1 MSKVKLNL
9 RSLSPTEKT
18 AKARQIVSSLTGN
31 PDFTTPHPP
40 LTQIAAAAEALDGAF
55 ADVQAAK
62 QSVLTKSSVMRE
74 LSDALDGQLK
84 QLAAYIESISG
95 DDESKILSAGVG
107 VRNVVTSGIGT
118 PLVAPTGLSA
128 TEGDH
133 DGEIDLNWD
142 KVKNAKSYVIERSA
156 DPPTATSWTYETTS
170 SRSSSTIVGLTSGT
184 RYWFRVAAVVTTGQ
198 TGWSDPST
206 KIAP

>member
-18 AKARQIVSSLTGN
+18 VKARQIISSLMGN

-40 LTQIAAAAEALDGAF
+40 LTQITASADALDVAF
-55 ADVQAAK
+55 ADVQTAK
-62 QSVLTKSSVMRE
+62 QNVLTKNSILRESS
-74 LSDALDGQLK
+74 DTLDGQLR
-84 QLAAYIESISG
+84 QLAAYIESVSG

-107 VRNVVTSGIGT
+107 VKNVVTSGIGT
-118 PLVAPTGLSA
+118 PLTAPAGLSA
-128 TEGDH
+128 AEGDH

-142 KVKNAKSYVIERSA
+142 KVKNAKSYVIERSS
-156 DPPTATSWTYETTS
+156 DPPTATSWVHETVS
-170 SRSSSTIVGLTSGT
+170 LKSSTTISGLTSGT
-184 RYWFRVAAVVTTGQ
+184 RYWFRVAAVVTVGQ

>member
-1 MSKVKLNL
+1 MAKVKLNL

-18 AKARQIVSSLTGN
+18 AKARQIIASLTAN
-31 PDFTTPHPP
+31 PHFTTPHPP
-40 LTQIAAAAEALDGAF
+40 LTQITTSADALDDAF
-55 ADVQAAK
+55 ADVQTAK
-62 QSVLTKSSVMRE
+62 QTVLTKNSVLRE
-74 LSDALDGQLK
+74 MSDTLDGQLR

-107 VRNVVTSGIGT
+107 VKNVVTSGIGT
-118 PLVAPTGLSA
+118 PLTAPTGLSA
-128 TEGDH
+128 AAGDH

-142 KVKNAKSYVIERSA
+142 KVKNAKSYVIERSI
-156 DPPTATSWTYETTS
+156 DPPTATSWVYETTS
-170 SRSSSTIVGLTSGT
+170 SKSSVTVIGLTSGT
-184 RYWFRVAAVVTTGQ
+184 RYWFRVAAVLAAGQ

>member
-1 MSKVKLNL
+1 VSKVKLNL

-40 LTQIAAAAEALDGAF
+40 LAQITAVADALDDAF

-62 QSVLTKSSVMRE
+62 QTVLTKSSLLRE
-74 LSDALDGQLK
+74 RNDDLDSQLR
-84 QLAAYIESISG
+84 QLTAYIESISG
-95 DDESKILSAGVG
+95 NDESKILSAGVN
-107 VRNVVTSGIGT
+107 VKSVVTSSAGT
-118 PLVAPTGLSA
+118 PLTAPTGLSA
-128 TEGDH
+128 AEGDH

-142 KVKNAKSYVIERSA
+142 KSKNARSYVIERSV
-156 DPPTATSWTYETTS
+156 DPPTATSWTHEIVS
-170 SRSSSTIVGLTSGT
+170 LKSSTTISGLTSGA
-184 RYWFRVAAVVTTGQ
+184 RYWFRVAAVVTAGQ
-198 TGWSDPST
+198 TGWSDPAT

>member
-1 MSKVKLNL
+1 MAKVKLNL

-40 LTQIAAAAEALDGAF
+40 LTQVTAAADALDDAF
-55 ADVQAAK
+55 ADAQTAK
-62 QSVLTKSSVMRE
+62 QTVLTKNSILRE
-74 LSDALDGQLK
+74 TNDALDGQLR
-84 QLAAYIESISG
+84 QLASYIESISG
-95 DDESKILSAGVG
+95 DDQSMILSAGVG
-107 VRNVVTSGIGT
+107 IKNAVSSSIAT
-118 PLVAPTGLSA
+118 PLTAPAGLSA
-128 TEGDH
+128 AEGDH

-142 KVKNAKSYVIERSA
+142 KVKNAKSYVVERSI
-156 DPPTATSWTYETTS
+156 DPPTATSWNYETVS
-170 SRSSSTIVGLTSGT
+170 SKSSTTIIGLTSGT
-184 RYWFRVAAVVTTGQ
+184 RYWFRIAAVLAAGQ

>member
-1 MSKVKLNL
+1 MAKVKLNL

-18 AKARQIVSSLTGN
+18 AKARQIISSLTGN

-40 LTQIAAAAEALDGAF
+40 LTQITAAADALDSAF
-55 ADVQAAK
+55 SDVQTAK
-62 QSVLTKSSVMRE
+62 QTVLTKNSVLRE
-74 LSDALDGQLK
+74 TSDTLDGQLR

-107 VRNVVTSGIGT
+107 VKNVVTSSIGT
-118 PLVAPTGLSA
+118 PLTAPTGLSA
-128 TEGDH
+128 AEGDH

-142 KVKNAKSYVIERSA
+142 KVKNAKSYVIERSV
-156 DPPTATSWTYETTS
+156 DPPTATSWNYETVS
-170 SRSSSTIVGLTSGT
+170 SKSSTTIVGLTSGT
-184 RYWFRVAAVVTTGQ
+184 RYWFRVAAVLAAGQ